1 MERVSDEWLDEQ
13 ISLYDHLGDEISDL
27 GKERCAAL
35 VELRDRRAADDPEDA
50 EYASY
55 EASKAQAE
63 QLAAMTAGQLERLG
77 SGVMFELMRRAAER
91 EQAEPPLLDKDITNL
106 TCYYERYIM
115 DNWTDT
121 PDERC
126 RMADATIH
134 ALIEL
139 QSLRAAG
146 REQAAQAVPAKPT
159 WEEAV
164 KRRDAEREQAAD
176 GRERWQDQPM
186 VEITADSS
194 MLDKQIAMLQAKKIM
209 GFSDQPWATTCAP
222 KAEQAA
228 PEPRKPAKWER
239 QMQRMGEGASLVW
252 VDDEDK
258 WQVWVESNDEAGRAI
273 QAWGDTPKA
282 AVEAAWKAWKE
293 ERGE

>member
-91 EQAEPPLLDKDITNL
+91 EQAEPPLFDKDITNL

-139 QSLRAAG
+139 QSLRAA
-146 REQAAQAVPAKPT
+146 
-159 WEEAV
+159 
-164 KRRDAEREQAAD
+164 EREQPAPT
-176 GRERWQDQPM
+176 EPQP
-186 VEITADSS
+186 
-194 MLDKQIAMLQAKKIM
+194 
-209 GFSDQPWATTCAP
+209 
-222 KAEQAA
+222 
-228 PEPRKPAKWER
+228 KWER
-239 QMQRMGEGASLVW
+239 RLRKIDGSLRYNAKDDQWEVW
-252 VDDEDK
+252 WCPPRGDVMDTVDFGK
-258 WQVWVESNDEAGRAI
+258 
-273 QAWGDTPKA
+273 TPKA

>member
-91 EQAEPPLLDKDITNL
+91 EQAAPSET
-106 TCYYERYIM
+106 
-115 DNWTDT
+115 
-121 PDERC
+121 
-126 RMADATIH
+126 
-134 ALIEL
+134 
-139 QSLRAAG
+139 SG
-146 REQAAQAVPAKPT
+146 
-159 WEEAV
+159 
-164 KRRDAEREQAAD
+164 
-176 GRERWQDQPM
+176 
-186 VEITADSS
+186 
-194 MLDKQIAMLQAKKIM
+194 
-209 GFSDQPWATTCAP
+209 TTCAP
-222 KAEQAA
+222 RVELRDGPVKRSYAEAAEYVLRKRADTWKKLAAIDAGEQAA
-228 PEPRKPAKWER
+228 PEPRNVQCHDVADFYKDEEPQEQAAAQGDPHGETFVEACCRFTKEVDEMRRKVAEALGVCEEAAPTEPRLAKWER
-239 QMQRMGEGASLVW
+239 RLKRMGGSLRYNAESGQWEVW
-252 VDDEDK
+252 REPTRGDVMDTVDYGK
-258 WQVWVESNDEAGRAI
+258 TLQEAV
-273 QAWGDTPKA
+273 KA
-282 AVEAAWKAWKE
+282 AWQGWKE

>member
-1 MERVSDEWLDEQ
+1 MDRVSDEWLDEQ

-91 EQAEPPLLDKDITNL
+91 EQAATEANTKPLGWVDRLLEDWEKG
-106 TCYYERYIM
+106 YENAVDGSVSKTTAAWYI
-115 DNWTDT
+115 N
-121 PDERC
+121 R
-126 RMADATIH
+126 
-134 ALIEL
+134 
-139 QSLRAAG
+139 LR
-146 REQAAQAVPAKPT
+146 
-159 WEEAV
+159 EAY
-164 KRRDAEREQAAD
+164 
-176 GRERWQDQPM
+176 
-186 VEITADSS
+186 S
-194 MLDKQIAMLQAKKIM
+194 
-209 GFSDQPWATTCAP
+209 
-222 KAEQAA
+222 EQAA
-228 PEPRKPAKWER
+228 PEPRKPTKWER
-239 QMQRMGEGASLVW
+239 RLDRMSGGLHFNYSGGEGWYASWMIDGGV
-252 VDDEDK
+252 VK
-258 WQVWVESNDEAGRAI
+258 YAY
-273 QAWGDTPKA
+273 GDTPKA